1 VVRSSFRAIP
11 DMICWR
17 SSHDFQPQFPAILG
31 EGVVVPTHGRRAAL
45 GRLFVAVAL
54 LALVLSALILGGLGR
69 TALRQPFATSSPSA
83 TSGQADRFVSELTPA
98 GVLKSSDSPEAMRLA
113 AAKATGL
120 FADTHWE
127 DFVVWTRRL
136 AGSDARRT
144 WIVHIEPKSGGPD
157 STIWVK
163 IVDGDVREYGIR
175 WGEQLKGYRGKLA
188 PSAARG
194 GVM

>member
-1 VVRSSFRAIP
+1 
-11 DMICWR
+11 MICWR

-127 DFVVWTRRL
+127 
-136 AGSDARRT
+136 
-144 WIVHIEPKSGGPD
+144 
-157 STIWVK
+157 
-163 IVDGDVREYGIR
+163 
-175 WGEQLKGYRGKLA
+175 
-188 PSAARG
+188 
-194 GVM
+194 